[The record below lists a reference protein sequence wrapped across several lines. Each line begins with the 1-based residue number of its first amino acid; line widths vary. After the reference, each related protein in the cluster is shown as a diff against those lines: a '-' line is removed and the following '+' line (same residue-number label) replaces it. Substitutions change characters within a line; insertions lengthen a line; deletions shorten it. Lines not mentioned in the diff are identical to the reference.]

1 MNDREFLRRVGRYAK
16 KAGLTVR
23 FLPAKG
29 KGSHGVVQVGSHD
42 TTLRRG
48 ELGPGLLRK
57 MLDQLHIRKED
68 F

>member
-1 MNDREFLRRVGRYAK
+1 MNDRD
-16 KAGLTVR
+16 

-29 KGSHGVVQVGSHD
+29 KGSHGVVWVGLHD
-42 TTLRRG
+42 TTLKRG